1 MAVAIMAGLAH
12 DGDDLINGRRVGR
25 VTLAFIAWRDPGAE
39 PGRGRRRPAPVGS
52 IQQRLN
58 RHGSLLCESWT
69 ITRPALQ
76 PTRCRTTETSRELRA
91 MRVARCDSARDG
103 RPVSGR
109 GAGKRSVA
117 SGLVQLGALRATGVA
132 P

>member
-1 MAVAIMAGLAH
+1 
-12 DGDDLINGRRVGR
+12 
-25 VTLAFIAWRDPGAE
+25 
-39 PGRGRRRPAPVGS
+39 
-52 IQQRLN
+52 
-58 RHGSLLCESWT
+58 
-69 ITRPALQ
+69 
-76 PTRCRTTETSRELRA
+76 

-132 P
+132 PGEPRATQNVEMIEQL